1 MIVNSPYRKE
11 NCALCTLGC
20 VAITLFLS
28 ICCGIVSYYVFQF
41 INMTNYYGQAMG
53 CKTSNLWEYLLVS
66 CFTWLMFTFV
76 GKAISLHI
84 EFLLE
89 KLIFIETMNG
99 DLSSANKYAEKI
111 LQLECV
117 KNLYKRCQNDI
128 EFQAKLVNGVH
139 ALSNKNPDDASNNFN
154 NLSLIL
160 PSLCITSIIPSIRP
174 ISSEAP
180 SPTNLA
186 NLASG

>member
-41 INMTNYYGQAMG
+41 INMTNYYGQAME

-89 KLIFIETMNG
+89 KLIFMSIPTVYYLAMVAWGSFELYYGDRLCQNLRDTSLETMG
-99 DLSSANKYAEKI
+99 
-111 LQLECV
+111 
-117 KNLYKRCQNDI
+117 
-128 EFQAKLVNGVH
+128 LVNVIIQIV
-139 ALSNKNPDDASNNFN
+139 L
-154 NLSLIL
+154 LVISLLLIVKF
-160 PSLCITSIIPSIRP
+160 CQI
-174 ISSEAP
+174 
-180 SPTNLA
+180 ND
-186 NLASG
+186 